1 MKSILVIG
9 EICYD
14 VIMHYPNSVEVYGH
28 NIWAENIVFT
38 YGGSAAITS
47 AALAS
52 LGENVKIVGT
62 VGNDDEG
69 QQIISMLEKEGVD
82 CSLVTVQEST
92 ATTKSLLQ
100 CDGDRKVFLGCS
112 PMLKINIPITDVLDG
127 TSLIYVAGFVLY
139 PELGTDEAFHF
150 FGEARKRG
158 IPIIVDGQCF
168 SIPEVDGNLH
178 AITRL
183 PDMISLSNVF
193 LAAEKEWILFKKEQE
208 TDDNIAGKL
217 LRSGTE
223 QVIVK
228 HGKQGAALYTEDG
241 MVSAPGCKVNA
252 YDTIGSGDIFGAAYT
267 YGYLHQWDKER
278 CIRFATVFAAL
289 SLERYEKTKNF
300 PTIATVEHRMIKEFG
315 G

>member
-9 EICYD
+9 EVCYD

-62 VGNDDEG
+62 VGDDAEG
-69 QQIISMLEKEGVD
+69 QQITSLLEKEGVD
-82 CSLVTVQEST
+82 CSLVSVQEGA
-92 ATTKSLLQ
+92 ATTRSLLQ

-112 PMLKINIPITDVLDG
+112 PMLKINIPITDILDG
-127 TSLIYVAGFVLY
+127 TSLIYIAGFVLY

-150 FGEARKRG
+150 FEEARKRG

-168 SIPEVDGNLH
+168 SIPEVDGSLH

-183 PDMISLSNVF
+183 PRMISLSNVF
-193 LAAEKEWILFKKEQE
+193 LAAEKEWILFKKGQE
-208 TDDNIAGKL
+208 TDEYIAGEL
-217 LRSGTE
+217 LRSGAE

-228 HGKQGAALYTEDG
+228 HGKQGAALYAEDG
-241 MVSAPGCKVNA
+241 MVSAPGCSVNA

-267 YGYLHQWDKER
+267 YGYLHQWDQER

-289 SLERYEKTKNF
+289 LLNDMRKPKISPQLQLSN
-300 PTIATVEHRMIKEFG
+300 VG
-315 G
+315 